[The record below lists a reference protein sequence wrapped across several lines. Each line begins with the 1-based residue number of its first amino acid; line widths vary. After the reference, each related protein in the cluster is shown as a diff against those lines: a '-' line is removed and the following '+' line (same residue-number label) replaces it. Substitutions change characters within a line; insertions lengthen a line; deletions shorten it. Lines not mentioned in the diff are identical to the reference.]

1 MEQGDIIPPVCAVVA
16 ATSVG
21 LRMTNEVINGNLV
34 TNRELPHLFVKY
46 PSYIGISR
54 AVKPG

>member
-34 TNRELPHLFVKY
+34 TKGELPHLLN
-46 PSYIGISR
+46 S
-54 AVKPG
+54 